1 METVDAMIEILQN
14 LEIDVTRGEDVLL
27 PKDLTGAII
36 DSLDIVNI
44 VTAIEETY
52 GIQMDGLDIIPENF
66 HTVQTMADMVDK
78 YLNAD

>member
-1 METVDAMIEILQN
+1 MDAMIEILQN